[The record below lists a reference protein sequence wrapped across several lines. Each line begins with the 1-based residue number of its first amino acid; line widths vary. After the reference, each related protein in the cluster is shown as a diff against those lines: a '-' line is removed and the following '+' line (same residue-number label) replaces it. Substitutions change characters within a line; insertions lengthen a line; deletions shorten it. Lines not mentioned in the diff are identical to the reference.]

1 VLSHGPMSLYPCV
14 PQFTKMLDNLDKWLT
29 KAEEH
34 AKAKS
39 FDPNVL
45 CAARLAPDQYQLTR
59 QVQAACDA
67 AKFAAARASGK
78 APPAHP
84 DTETTMEQLHA
95 RVQSVVEYLRTFQAS
110 DFEGAETR
118 LVPLSFM
125 PGKGMKSDDYMM
137 EMAVPNFY
145 FHINMA
151 YAILRH
157 NGVPVGKIDYIG
169 SITLQDM

>member
-1 VLSHGPMSLYPCV
+1 MSLYSCV

-45 CAARLAPDQYQLTR
+45 CVARLAPDQYTLTR

-67 AKFAAARASGK
+67 AKFAAARTSGK
-78 APPAHP
+78 TPPAHP
-84 DTETTMEQLHA
+84 DTETTIEQLHA
-95 RVQSVVEYLRTFQAS
+95 RVRSVVEYLRTFEAK
-110 DFEGAETR
+110 DFEGAEAR
-118 LVPLSFM
+118 LVALSFM
-125 PGKGMKSDDYMM
+125 PGKGMKSEDYIT
-137 EMAVPNFY
+137 EMALPNFY
-145 FHINMA
+145 FHVTTT

-157 NGVPVGKIDYIG
+157 NGVPVGKMDYIG
-169 SITLQDM
+169 SVTLQDM

>member
-1 VLSHGPMSLYPCV
+1 MSLYSVV
-14 PQFTKMLDNLDKWLT
+14 PQLTKMLENLDKWLT
-29 KAEEH
+29 KGDEH

-45 CAARLAPDQYQLTR
+45 CAARLAPDQYALTR

-67 AKFAAARASGK
+67 AKFAAARVSGK
-78 APPAHP
+78 TPPAHP
-84 DTETTMEQLHA
+84 DTETTMAELHA
-95 RVQSVVEYLRTFQAS
+95 RVRTVVEYLGTFRKE
-110 DFEGAETR
+110 DFEGAEAR
-118 LVPLSFM
+118 VVGLNFM
-125 PGKGMKSDDYMM
+125 PGKGMKAEDYLT

-145 FHINMA
+145 FHCNMA

-169 SITLQDM
+169 NVNLQDM